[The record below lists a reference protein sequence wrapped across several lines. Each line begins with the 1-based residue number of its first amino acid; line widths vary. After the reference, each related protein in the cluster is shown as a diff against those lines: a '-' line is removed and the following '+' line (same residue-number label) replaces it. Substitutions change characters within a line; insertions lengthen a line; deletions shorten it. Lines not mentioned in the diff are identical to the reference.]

1 MRNYL
6 ITELEKRIIEAFLER
21 GEKLE
26 GFRKLKQ
33 RAKALNLDEVK
44 KQVHLIEQFIRKID
58 REKARK
64 TI

>member
-6 ITELEKRIIEAFLER
+6 ITELEKRIIKAFLER

-33 RAKALNLDEVK
+33 RAKALDLKELKEQIN
-44 KQVHLIEQFIRKID
+44 LIEKFLEKIQ
-58 REKARK
+58 K
-64 TI
+64 

>member
-6 ITELEKRIIEAFLER
+6 ITELEKRIIKAFLER

-33 RAKALNLDEVK
+33 RAKALNLDAIKE
-44 KQVHLIEQFIRKID
+44 QVNLIEKFLKKI
-58 REKARK
+58 EAG
-64 TI
+64 

>member
-6 ITELEKRIIEAFLER
+6 ITELEKRIIKTFLER

-33 RAKALNLDEVK
+33 RAKALDLEELKEQIN
-44 KQVHLIEQFIRKID
+44 LIEKFL
-58 REKARK
+58 EKTK
-64 TI
+64 K

>member
-6 ITELEKRIIEAFLER
+6 ITELEKQIIKAYLER

-33 RAKALNLDEVK
+33 RAKALNLKELK
-44 KQVHLIEQFIRKID
+44 EQINLIEKFLEKIQKY
-58 REKARK
+58 EESS
-64 TI
+64 

>member
-6 ITELEKRIIEAFLER
+6 ITELEKRIIKAFLER

-33 RAKALNLDEVK
+33 RAKALNLEEIK
-44 KQVHLIEQFIRKID
+44 EQISLIEKFLEKIQVG
-58 REKARK
+58 
-64 TI
+64 

>member
-6 ITELEKRIIEAFLER
+6 ITELEKRIIKAFLER

-33 RAKALNLDEVK
+33 RAKALDLKELK
-44 KQVHLIEQFIRKID
+44 EQISLIEKFLEKI
-58 REKARK
+58 KSS
-64 TI
+64 

>member
-44 KQVHLIEQFIRKID
+44 KQVYLIEQFIRKID

>member
-6 ITELEKRIIEAFLER
+6 ITELEKRIIKAFLER

-33 RAKALNLDEVK
+33 RAKALDLKELKEQIN
-44 KQVHLIEQFIRKID
+44 LIEKFL
-58 REKARK
+58 EKTK
-64 TI
+64 K

>member
-6 ITELEKRIIEAFLER
+6 ITELEKRIIKAFLER

-33 RAKALNLDEVK
+33 RAKALNLKELK
-44 KQVHLIEQFIRKID
+44 EQINLIEKFL
-58 REKARK
+58 EKTQK
-64 TI
+64 

>member
-6 ITELEKRIIEAFLER
+6 ITELEKRIIKTFLER

-33 RAKALNLDEVK
+33 RAKALDLAEIKEQIN
-44 KQVHLIEQFIRKID
+44 LIERFLQKVDKRK
-58 REKARK
+58 
-64 TI
+64 